1 MRHVAAALHANGT
14 QSHLHKQATDDRA
27 SPEVSGAELMP
38 NSVIKS
44 INVSRNTV
52 ITDEFPIISGLSDDR
67 NGLITS
73 MQMATA
79 TSTEGQNRRP
89 LRQASN
95 QHFKMEG
102 YKMLFR
108 GAQYY

>member
-1 MRHVAAALHANGT
+1 
-14 QSHLHKQATDDRA
+14 
-27 SPEVSGAELMP
+27 MP

-44 INVSRNTV
+44 INVSQNTV

-67 NGLITS
+67 NGLITG
-73 MQMATA
+73 MQMLTA
-79 TSTEGQNRRP
+79 TSTVGQNRRP

-95 QHFKMEG
+95 QQFKMER